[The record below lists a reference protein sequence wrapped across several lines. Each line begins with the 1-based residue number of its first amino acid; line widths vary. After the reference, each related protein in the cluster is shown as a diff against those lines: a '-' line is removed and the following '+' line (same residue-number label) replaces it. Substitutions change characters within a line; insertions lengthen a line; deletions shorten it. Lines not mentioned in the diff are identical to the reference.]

1 MGSESNSGGASS
13 TSSPSG
19 KRARDPEDEVYL
31 DNLHSHK
38 RYLSEIMASSLNGLT
53 VGDSLPDN
61 LMESPARSESMFS
74 LRDEMSLQYSPMS
87 EDSDDSRFC
96 ETTINSCSS
105 QPESHPSS
113 PVSPYRY
120 QRSLSV
126 FSSAPSTS
134 SNALHGSTV
143 STVTCTQSRQ
153 RGSDSEG
160 RFPSS
165 PSDICHSAD
174 LRRAALLR
182 SVQMRTQP
190 AGSASLELPYGSVQ
204 ESVPNID
211 AEERPCSYVKSL
223 VDEREYQIEE
233 CSSMRISEPEFSQEK
248 PCRVLNMNV
257 KVDDSGG

>member
-1 MGSESNSGGASS
+1 MGSESNLGGPSS
-13 TSSPSG
+13 TSSPG
-19 KRARDPEDEVYL
+19 TKRPRDPDEEVYL
-31 DNLHSHK
+31 DNFHSHK

-61 LMESPARSESMFS
+61 LMESPARSDSMFS

-87 EDSDDSRFC
+87 EDSDESRYC
-96 ETTINSCSS
+96 ETTTNSCTS
-105 QPESHPSS
+105 QPESFPTS
-113 PVSPYRY
+113 PVSPNRY
-120 QRSLSV
+120 QRPLSA

-134 SNALHGSTV
+134 SSASLGYTV
-143 STVTCTQSRQ
+143 SQPRQ

-190 AGSASLELPYGSVQ
+190 PGDTE
-204 ESVPNID
+204 D
-211 AEERPCSYVKSL
+211 RPCPFMKSL
-223 VDEREYQIEE
+223 DDEREYQIDE
-233 CSSMRISEPEFSQEK
+233 CPSMGMSEPEFNQEK
-248 PCRVLNMNV
+248 PCSRVLNMNV
-257 KVDDSGG
+257 KSADSGG